1 MSHDI
6 LVWYSNYL
14 VICDNIFIMKVH
26 NLAFIDTETTG
37 TNPEVHEIIELA
49 VIIARQV
56 ERPGKGPKLE
66 FVEEAE
72 WKIKPKHI
80 ERAEPDALRV
90 NGYNEVDWMF
100 AVDRKKAME
109 EFAKKTQ
116 SCIFVSHNLTFDYAF
131 VMKAFEE
138 TLVDNRMHYGKLDTI
153 SIAFARLY
161 DAPQADKFS
170 LRSLCTLLKV
180 DNTKAHTAL
189 ADTRA
194 LYECYKR
201 MMSAS

>member
-1 MSHDI
+1 
-6 LVWYSNYL
+6 
-14 VICDNIFIMKVH
+14 MKVH

-37 TNPEVHEIIELA
+37 TDPNLHEIIELA

-66 FVEEAE
+66 IVEECE
-72 WKIKPKHI
+72 WKIKMEHP
-80 ERAEPDALRV
+80 ERAEEQALRV

-116 SCIFVSHNLTFDYAF
+116 SCTFVSHNLVFDYQF
-131 VMKAFEE
+131 IMKAFDE
-138 TLVDNRMHYGKLDTI
+138 TGVENRMHYAKIDTI
-153 SIAFARLY
+153 SLAFGRLY

-170 LRSLCTLLKV
+170 LRALCELLKV
-180 DNTKAHTAL
+180 ENTKAHTAL

-194 LYECYKR
+194 LVQVYKKL
-201 MMSAS
+201 MGA

>member
-1 MSHDI
+1 
-6 LVWYSNYL
+6 
-14 VICDNIFIMKVH
+14 MKVH

-37 TNPEVHEIIELA
+37 TDPKLHEIIELA

-56 ERPGKGPKLE
+56 ERPGRGPKIE
-66 FVEEAE
+66 IVEECE
-72 WKIKPKHI
+72 WKIKMVHP
-80 ERAEPDALRV
+80 ELAEEQALRV

-116 SCIFVSHNLTFDYAF
+116 SCTFVSHNLTFDYQF
-131 VMKAFEE
+131 IMKAFDE
-138 TLVDNRMHYGKLDTI
+138 TGVDNRMHYAKIDTI
-153 SIAFARLY
+153 SLAFARLY

-170 LRSLCTLLKV
+170 LRALCELLKIE
-180 DNTKAHTAL
+180 NSKAHTAL

-194 LYECYKR
+194 LVEVYKKL
-201 MMSAS
+201 MGA

>member
-1 MSHDI
+1 
-6 LVWYSNYL
+6 
-14 VICDNIFIMKVH
+14 MKVH

-37 TNPEVHEIIELA
+37 TDPEKHEIIELA

-56 ERPGKGPKLE
+56 PREGRGPKLE
-66 FVEEAE
+66 IIEECE
-72 WKIKPKHI
+72 WKIKPEHI
-80 ERAEPDALRV
+80 ERAEEQALRV

-116 SCIFVSHNLTFDYAF
+116 SCSFVSHNLVFDYAF

-138 TLVDNRMHYGKLDTI
+138 TNVDSQMHYAKIDTI
-153 SIAFARLY
+153 SLAFGRLY

-170 LRSLCTLLKV
+170 LRYLCELLKV
-180 DNTKAHTAL
+180 ENSKAHTAL

-194 LYECYKR
+194 LVEVYKKL
-201 MMSAS
+201 MGA

>member
-1 MSHDI
+1 
-6 LVWYSNYL
+6 
-14 VICDNIFIMKVH
+14 MKSH

-37 TNPEVHEIIELA
+37 TDPEVHEIIELA

-56 ERPGKGPKLE
+56 ERPGKGPSLE
-66 FVEEAE
+66 IIEECE
-72 WKIKPKHI
+72 WKIKPQHI
-80 ERAEPDALRV
+80 EKADEQALRV

-116 SCIFVSHNLTFDYAF
+116 SAIFISHNLVFDYVF

-138 TLVDNRMHYGKLDTI
+138 TGVQNIMHYGKLDTI
-153 SIAFARLY
+153 SMALARLY

-170 LRSLCTLLKV
+170 LRALCELLKV
-180 DNTKAHTAL
+180 ENSKAHTAL

-194 LYECYKR
+194 LVAVYRKL
-201 MMSAS
+201 MNA

>member
-1 MSHDI
+1 
-6 LVWYSNYL
+6 
-14 VICDNIFIMKVH
+14 MKVH

-37 TNPEVHEIIELA
+37 TDPKLHEIIELA

-56 ERPGKGPKLE
+56 ERPGRGPKIE
-66 FVEEAE
+66 IVEECE
-72 WKIKPKHI
+72 WKIKMVHP
-80 ERAEPDALRV
+80 ELAEEQALRV

-116 SCIFVSHNLTFDYAF
+116 SCTFVSHNLTFDYQF
-131 VMKAFEE
+131 IMKAFEE
-138 TLVDNRMHYGKLDTI
+138 TGVENRMHYAKIDTI
-153 SIAFARLY
+153 SLAFARLY

-170 LRSLCTLLKV
+170 LRALCELLKIE
-180 DNTKAHTAL
+180 NSKAHTAL

-194 LYECYKR
+194 LVEVYKKL
-201 MMSAS
+201 MGA

>member
-1 MSHDI
+1 
-6 LVWYSNYL
+6 
-14 VICDNIFIMKVH
+14 MKTH

-37 TNPEVHEIIELA
+37 TDPTKHEIIELA

-56 ERPGKGPKLE
+56 ERPGKGPSLE
-66 FVEEAE
+66 ILEECE

-80 ERAEPDALRV
+80 ETAEDAALRV

-100 AVDRKKAME
+100 ASELKPVME
-109 EFAKKTQ
+109 QFAKKTE
-116 SCIFVSHNLTFDYAF
+116 SAIFVSHNLVFDYAF

-138 TLVDNRMHYGKLDTI
+138 TGVDSRMHYGKLDTI
-153 SIAFARLY
+153 SMALARLY

-170 LRSLCTLLKV
+170 LRALCELLKV
-180 DNTKAHTAL
+180 ENAKAHTAL

-194 LYECYKR
+194 LVAVYRKL
-201 MMSAS
+201 MGA